1 MKVAVLKETVAGEKR
16 AAAVPATVEK
26 MIAAGIVVRVQ
37 AGAGVSSGFSDGD
50 YGAAGATISGDADG
64 ADVVLK
70 VQRPADQEL
79 NAIPERAALIAYS
92 LQSRGDASYLE
103 NLKRRRISALSL
115 DLLPRIARAQNM
127 DVLSSMANI
136 AGYKSVLLAANTLG
150 KFFPMLMTAAG
161 TVLPARVF
169 VLGAGVAGLQAIA
182 TARRLGAVVTGFDI
196 RPAVKEQVESL
207 GARFLELGVRAEET
221 AGGYAR
227 ELSADDERRQQEEL
241 EKRIGGVHRLV

>member
-26 MIAAGIVVRVQ
+26 MVAAGIVVRVQ

-50 YGAAGATISGDADG
+50 YRAAGATISGDADG

-115 DLLPRIARAQNM
+115 DLLNIPSAMAFQASQLYSRNVLNFLMHLYDKKAGKLSLDPADEIVKSCLIAHAGE
-127 DVLSSMANI
+127 VLQ
-136 AGYKSVLLAANTLG
+136 
-150 KFFPMLMTAAG
+150 
-161 TVLPARVF
+161 PA
-169 VLGAGVAGLQAIA
+169 
-182 TARRLGAVVTGFDI
+182 
-196 RPAVKEQVESL
+196 
-207 GARFLELGVRAEET
+207 
-221 AGGYAR
+221 
-227 ELSADDERRQQEEL
+227 
-241 EKRIGGVHRLV
+241 